1 MSCFDV
7 WFCSDNYDESKITI
21 TKNYRVYILALVT
34 PNEKNGNI
42 KTFNFVLPEMVENDE
57 NGEVDINNLFGVP
70 NLTLIRE
77 RMSYY
82 RNEFDRCERMEIKNN
97 AEYNLLLREI
107 KRMMMIN
114 SNPSIFK
121 ESLCENNEIAVT
133 SITTTD
139 EKMITQLRYYVM
151 LPSRQKSARSI

>member
-1 MSCFDV
+1 MSCFNM
-7 WFCSDNYDESKITI
+7 WFCSDNYKSKITI

-34 PNEKNGNI
+34 PDEKNSNI
-42 KTFNFVLPEMVENDE
+42 KTFNFVLPEMDENDE

-107 KRMMMIN
+107 KRMMMVN
-114 SNPSIFK
+114 SDPSISK

-139 EKMITQLRYYVM
+139 EKMITQLRYYIM